1 MVWDGVTSAVGSD
14 ARKRDDGDAKAS
26 SRSDDDET
34 APRRRNPKGG
44 WHFAG
49 AHWRGMTN
57 QFAAAGHGRRM
68 QSAGHDTRIHFSA
81 AC

>member
-1 MVWDGVTSAVGSD
+1 MQGSAT
-14 ARKRDDGDAKAS
+14 
-26 SRSDDDET
+26 T
-34 APRRRNPKGG
+34 AMREHHRGAMTPQMALRRRNPKGG
-44 WHFAG
+44 RHFAG

-57 QFAAAGHGRRM
+57 QFAAAGDGRRM

>member
-1 MVWDGVTSAVGSD
+1 MTF
-14 ARKRDDGDAKAS
+14 
-26 SRSDDDET
+26 EQM

-44 WHFAG
+44 RHFAEAREG
-49 AHWRGMTN
+49 TMKYRVKAVWI
-57 QFAAAGHGRRM
+57 GRRL

>member
-1 MVWDGVTSAVGSD
+1 MTFAQM
-14 ARKRDDGDAKAS
+14 
-26 SRSDDDET
+26 

-44 WHFAG
+44 RHFAG
-49 AHWRGMTN
+49 GRSN
-57 QFAAAGHGRRM
+57 AAEFQVVTSVIGRRM